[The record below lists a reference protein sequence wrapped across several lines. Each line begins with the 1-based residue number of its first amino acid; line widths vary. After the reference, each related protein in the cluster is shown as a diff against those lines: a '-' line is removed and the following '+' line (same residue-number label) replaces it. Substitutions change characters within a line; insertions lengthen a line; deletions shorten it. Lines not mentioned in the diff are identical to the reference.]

1 MSALLSGLYVT
12 LALTVFLLGWRLV
25 LRKDPLIAVGCIIFV
40 SLISWPV
47 VLSGY
52 GWTGMVAGTAGA
64 TVITSVCMRT
74 GLLAAAVAAVMMFL
88 YSYFPMTA
96 DVSAPYFGTG
106 LVGVLAVIALAGYGA
121 VIALGGRRLFAED
134 A

>member
-1 MSALLSGLYVT
+1 
-12 LALTVFLLGWRLV
+12 V
-25 LRKDPLIAVGCIIFV
+25 LRKDPLVVAGCIIFV

-47 VLSGY
+47 VISGY
-52 GWTGMVAGTAGA
+52 GWTEMVAGTAGA
-64 TVITSVCMRT
+64 MVIISVYMRI

-88 YSYFPMTA
+88 YSFFPMTA

-106 LVGVLAVIALAGYGA
+106 LVGVLAVSALAGYGA
-121 VIALGGRRLFAED
+121 VTALGGRRLFAED